1 MEPQKEKKPS
11 LADQILHWGELG
23 YDPELPQE
31 DRALNQ
37 SKFVNLIE
45 TYLVVPLIFIQVL
58 IS

>member
-11 LADQILHWGELG
+11 LADQILHWGELS

-45 TYLVVPLIFIQVL
+45 R
-58 IS
+58 